1 MSSPQK
7 AQAALEEVQLSVPV
21 KLAALWTS
29 LMFLIIY
36 LDYFHL
42 YMPGS
47 LQDMLAGKVFVFDV
61 SQAFLLAA
69 LAMIGIP
76 TVMIFLSVL
85 LPAAINRRAN
95 ILSAAINVPLLLF
108 NLAGIAWGHMIVG
121 AAIQMVILALIIYY
135 AWKWP
140 RKEV

>member
-1 MSSPQK
+1 MK
-7 AQAALEEVQLSVPV
+7 TKLVDTAVNVKI

-61 SQAFLLAA
+61 SQTFLVAA

-76 TVMIFLSVL
+76 SLMICLSVT
-85 LPAAINRRAN
+85 LPAAISRWAN
-95 ILSAAINVPLLLF
+95 LGSAAINVPLLLF
-108 NLAGIAWGHMIVG
+108 NLAGGAWVHMIIG
-121 AAIQMVILALIIYY
+121 AALQMLILALIIYY
-135 AWKWP
+135 AWNWP
-140 RKEV
+140 QQQIEEPTT